1 MKRKLAFGSVIAT
14 LFIISFSL
22 NNILHMIIRNEV
34 SQSMHFYLQMF
45 ATIFSIVLTLF
56 VLILVISL
64 WKMSERFLDMLV
76 PSYNINK
83 TRTRLFICFLTLPLL
98 LSLINFT
105 FIESYT
111 TMLIWNDGECTENF
125 LIWTTGTWIL
135 YQYSIQSICLFLL
148 KIIDF
153 VADWRDKPSQ
163 VDQYSHRYMIT

>member
-1 MKRKLAFGSVIAT
+1 
-14 LFIISFSL
+14 
-22 NNILHMIIRNEV
+22 
-34 SQSMHFYLQMF
+34 
-45 ATIFSIVLTLF
+45 
-56 VLILVISL
+56 
-64 WKMSERFLDMLV
+64 MSERFLDMLV